1 MADDTHFNRQRIFVD
16 SSWIADSE
24 DVTFE
29 DIVVPTQDLPDPE
42 LAQENGNAE
51 TLKQQE
57 NRWTDL
63 G

>member
-1 MADDTHFNRQRIFVD
+1 MADHLNIPNQRLLVD
-16 SSWIADSE
+16 SAWIADSE

-29 DIVVPTQDLPDPE
+29 DIIVPTQDLPDPE

-57 NRWTDL
+57 DRWTDL